1 MGVQTIN
8 QLIVNS
14 AIARGLDVI
23 GDRWSLL
30 ILRDA
35 FLGRTRFEEF
45 RRHSGISKATLTR
58 RLDALISE
66 GVVYKGLCVKGAKRT
81 EYRLTEKGSGLFS
94 SSLLAWQW
102 ELEWGTAQQERV
114 EEQLPHQLFHRTC
127 QHDLY
132 PQAVCAH
139 CRQAFG
145 VDDVQLTQ
153 ASAGAALQLDEIK
166 SLNGQR
172 RVRSSV
178 KSGEE
183 DVNLA
188 NISDLIGDRWT
199 LLLLISA
206 FFGIKR
212 YDGFLKQLNIAS
224 NILTA
229 RLKFLVEVGVF
240 ERCSYQ
246 DSPPRS
252 EYHLSDKGR
261 SLYTVVMAM
270 RQWVVNGLAE
280 TEQSAV
286 LIHKGCGHSLMVD
299 IECRAC
305 AQSPALAEVQFIK
318 SEASA

>member
-1 MGVQTIN
+1 VQKIN

-14 AIARGLDVI
+14 AIAHGLDVI

-35 FLGRTRFEEF
+35 FLGRSRFEQF

-58 RLDALISE
+58 RLDALITE
-66 GVVYKGLCVKGAKRT
+66 GVLYKGLRSEGAKRS
-81 EYRLTEKGSGLFS
+81 EYRLTEKGVGLFS

-102 ELEWGTAQQERV
+102 ELEWGTAEQERQ

-127 QHDLY
+127 QHELY
-132 PQAVCAH
+132 PQAVCKH

-145 VDDVQLTQ
+145 VDDVQLTS
-153 ASAGAALQLDEIK
+153 ASPDATLQLDEIK
-166 SLNGQR
+166 SLSGQR

-206 FFGIKR
+206 FFGHKR

-240 ERCSYQ
+240 KRRSYQ
-246 DSPPRS
+246 VNPPRS

-261 SLYTVVMAM
+261 SLYPIVMAM
-270 RQWVVNGLAE
+270 RQWVVDGLAE
-280 TEQSAV
+280 QEHSAV
-286 LIHKGCGHSLMVD
+286 LIHKSCGQSLVVD
-299 IECRAC
+299 VQCRAC
-305 AQSPALAEVQFIK
+305 AQPPTLTGVQFI
-318 SEASA
+318 ERETSA

>member
-1 MGVQTIN
+1 
-8 QLIVNS
+8 LIVNS
-14 AIARGLDVI
+14 SIAHGLDII

-35 FLGRTRFEEF
+35 FLGRSRFEQF

-58 RLDALISE
+58 RLEALITE
-66 GVVYKGLCVKGAKRT
+66 GVLYKGLCAQGAKRF
-81 EYRLTEKGSGLFS
+81 EYRLTEKGSNLFY

-102 ELEWGTAQQERV
+102 ELEWGTAQQERAD
-114 EEQLPHQLFHRTC
+114 EHLPHQLFHRTC
-127 QHDLY
+127 QHELY
-132 PQAVCAH
+132 PQAVCGH

-145 VDDVQLTQ
+145 IDDVQLTV
-153 ASAGAALQLDEIK
+153 ASPDAALQLDVIK
-166 SLNGQR
+166 SLSGQR

-206 FFGIKR
+206 FFGLNR

-229 RLKFLVEVGVF
+229 RLKFLVEVGVL
-240 ERCSYQ
+240 ERRSYQ
-246 DSPPRS
+246 ENPPRS

-261 SLYTVVMAM
+261 SLYPIVMAM
-270 RQWVVNGLAE
+270 RQWVVDGLSVQE
-280 TEQSAV
+280 YSTV
-286 LIHKGCGHSLMVD
+286 LIHKSCGQNLVVD
-299 IECRAC
+299 VECRAC
-305 AQSPALAEVQFIK
+305 AQPPMLKSVLFVE
-318 SEASA
+318 SEART